1 MEVAIQAKEQN
12 EKQTKFSLR
21 SRGALD
27 VSKVAARLGGGGHAN
42 AAGVT
47 IDLPMDQAVAQV
59 LEEIRA
65 QMKIQAEA

>member
-27 VSKVAARLGGGGHAN
+27 VSKAAARLGGGGHAN